1 MIYDLVIIGM
11 GPAGIAASIY
21 AKRSNLKVLCLEKGM
36 IGGEL
41 NYIDKIDNYP
51 GLNDI
56 SGSALAYKLLE
67 HIDEMKIDYRFE
79 TVKDILKKE
88 NYYEIETNKE
98 KYTTKYIILATGRKA
113 RKLGL
118 AKEDLFLGRGISY
131 CAICDGAFFKNKV
144 VSVVGGG
151 LAALEEALYLAN
163 IVQKVYLIHRRD
175 KFNAPASVIEKIV
188 TNPKIEILKN
198 EEVVKLNGKD
208 HLESIELKS
217 GKEIFT
223 SGLFIYIG
231 YTPNIDYLKN
241 LDILG
246 SKGYAIVD
254 KNFKTKEDGIYAVG
268 DLVEKN
274 NYQIILAMADGVIA
288 ALDIVNKI
296 LR

>member
-1 MIYDLVIIGM
+1 MFDLIIIGM

-79 TVKDILKKE
+79 TVKDILKKD

-118 AKEDLFLGRGISY
+118 ENEDTFLGRGISY

-144 VSVVGGG
+144 VEHQDNKKVEQFFEIQDSK
-151 LAALEEALYLAN
+151 EETIISN
-163 IVQKVYLIHRRD
+163 K
-175 KFNAPASVIEKIV
+175 EEIV
-188 TNPKIEILKN
+188 TK
-198 EEVVKLNGKD
+198 
-208 HLESIELKS
+208 
-217 GKEIFT
+217 KEI
-223 SGLFIYIG
+223 SYIG
-231 YTPNIDYLKN
+231 
-241 LDILG
+241 ILEIP
-246 SKGYAIVD
+246 S
-254 KNFKTKEDGIYAVG
+254 
-268 DLVEKN
+268 
-274 NYQIILAMADGVIA
+274 IIL
-288 ALDIVNKI
+288 
-296 LR
+296 

>member
-21 AKRSNLKVLCLEKGM
+21 AKRSNLNLICIEEKM

-51 GLNDI
+51 GLNGI
-56 SGSALAYKLLE
+56 TGSSFAYKLLE
-67 HIDEMKIDYRFE
+67 HIDDIGINYQFA
-79 TVKDILKKE
+79 TVKDIIKKDD
-88 NYYEIETNKE
+88 YYEVKTNKNT
-98 KYTTKYIILATGRKA
+98 YLTKYVILATGRKA

-217 GKEIFT
+217 GQKLDT
-223 SGLFIYIG
+223 AGLFIYIG

>member
-175 KFNAPASVIEKIV
+175 KFNATPSIIEKIIN
-188 TNPKIEILKN
+188 NPKIEILYN

-217 GKEIFT
+217 GQKLDT
-223 SGLFIYIG
+223 AGLFIYIG

>member
-1 MIYDLVIIGM
+1 M
-11 GPAGIAASIY
+11 
-21 AKRSNLKVLCLEKGM
+21 
-36 IGGEL
+36 
-41 NYIDKIDNYP
+41 
-51 GLNDI
+51 
-56 SGSALAYKLLE
+56 
-67 HIDEMKIDYRFE
+67 
-79 TVKDILKKE
+79 
-88 NYYEIETNKE
+88 
-98 KYTTKYIILATGRKA
+98 
-113 RKLGL
+113 
-118 AKEDLFLGRGISY
+118 
-131 CAICDGAFFKNKV
+131 
-144 VSVVGGG
+144 
-151 LAALEEALYLAN
+151 AALEEALYLAN

-198 EEVVKLNGKD
+198 EEVVKLNGNE

-217 GKEIFT
+217 GQKLDT
-223 SGLFIYIG
+223 AGLFIYIG

>member
-217 GKEIFT
+217 GQKLDT
-223 SGLFIYIG
+223 AGLFIYIG

-241 LDILG
+241 LDILD

>member
-1 MIYDLVIIGM
+1 MFDLIIIGM

-144 VSVVGGG
+144 VSVIGGG

-217 GKEIFT
+217 GQKLDT
-223 SGLFIYIG
+223 AGLFIYIG

>member
-21 AKRSNLKVLCLEKGM
+21 VKRSNLKVLCLEKGM

-163 IVQKVYLIHRRD
+163 IVKKVYLIHRRD
-175 KFNAPASVIEKIV
+175 KFNATPSIIEKIIN
-188 TNPKIEILKN
+188 NPKIEILYN

-208 HLESIELKS
+208 HLENIELKS
-217 GKEIFT
+217 GQKLDT
-223 SGLFIYIG
+223 AGLFIYIG

>member
-21 AKRSNLKVLCLEKGM
+21 ARRSNLNLICIEEKM

-51 GLNDI
+51 GLNGI
-56 SGSALAYKLLE
+56 TGSSFAYKLLE
-67 HIDEMKIDYRFE
+67 HIDDIGINYQFA
-79 TVKDILKKE
+79 TVKDIIKKDD
-88 NYYEIETNKE
+88 YYEVKTNKNT
-98 KYTTKYIILATGRKA
+98 YLTKYVILATGRKA

-175 KFNAPASVIEKIV
+175 KFNATPSIIEKIIN
-188 TNPKIEILKN
+188 NPKIEILYN

-217 GKEIFT
+217 GQKLDT
-223 SGLFIYIG
+223 AGLFIYIG

>member
-21 AKRSNLKVLCLEKGM
+21 AKRSNLNLICIEEKM

-51 GLNDI
+51 GLNGI
-56 SGSALAYKLLE
+56 TGSSFAYKLLE
-67 HIDEMKIDYRFE
+67 HIDDIGINYQFA
-79 TVKDILKKE
+79 TVKDIIKKDD
-88 NYYEIETNKE
+88 YYEVKTNKNT
-98 KYTTKYIILATGRKA
+98 YLTKYVILATGRKA

>member
-175 KFNAPASVIEKIV
+175 KFNATPSIIEKIIN
-188 TNPKIEILKN
+188 NPKIEILYN

-217 GKEIFT
+217 GQKLDT
-223 SGLFIYIG
+223 AGLFIYIG

-241 LDILG
+241 LNILD
-246 SKGYAIVD
+246 SNGYAIVD

>member
-21 AKRSNLKVLCLEKGM
+21 AKRSNLNLICIEEKM

-144 VSVVGGG
+144 VSVIGGG

-217 GKEIFT
+217 GQKLDT
-223 SGLFIYIG
+223 AGLFIYIG

>member
-21 AKRSNLKVLCLEKGM
+21 AKRSNLNLICIEEKM

-51 GLNDI
+51 GLNGI
-56 SGSALAYKLLE
+56 TGSSFAYKLLE
-67 HIDEMKIDYRFE
+67 HIDDIGINYQFA
-79 TVKDILKKE
+79 TVKDIIKKDD
-88 NYYEIETNKE
+88 YYEVKTNKNT
-98 KYTTKYIILATGRKA
+98 YLTKYVILATGRKA

-144 VSVVGGG
+144 VSVIGGG

-175 KFNAPASVIEKIV
+175 KFNATPSIIEKIIN
-188 TNPKIEILKN
+188 NPKIEILYN

-217 GKEIFT
+217 GQKLDT
-223 SGLFIYIG
+223 AGLFIYIG

>member
-144 VSVVGGG
+144 VSVIGGG

-175 KFNAPASVIEKIV
+175 KFNATPSIIEKIIN
-188 TNPKIEILKN
+188 NPKIEILYN

-217 GKEIFT
+217 GQKLDT
-223 SGLFIYIG
+223 AGLFIYIG

>member
-21 AKRSNLKVLCLEKGM
+21 AKRSNLNLICIEEKM

-51 GLNDI
+51 GLNGI
-56 SGSALAYKLLE
+56 TGSSFAYKLLE
-67 HIDEMKIDYRFE
+67 HIDDIGINYQFA
-79 TVKDILKKE
+79 TVKDIIKKDD
-88 NYYEIETNKE
+88 YYEVKTNKNT
-98 KYTTKYIILATGRKA
+98 YLTKYVILATGRKA

-217 GKEIFT
+217 GQKLDT
-223 SGLFIYIG
+223 AGLFIYIG

-241 LDILG
+241 LDILD

>member
-21 AKRSNLKVLCLEKGM
+21 AKRSNLNLICIEEKM

-51 GLNDI
+51 GLNGI
-56 SGSALAYKLLE
+56 TGSSFAYKLLE
-67 HIDEMKIDYRFE
+67 HIDDIGINYQFA

-175 KFNAPASVIEKIV
+175 KFNATPSIIEKIIN
-188 TNPKIEILKN
+188 NPKIEILYN

-217 GKEIFT
+217 GQKLDT
-223 SGLFIYIG
+223 AGLFIYIG

>member
-163 IVQKVYLIHRRD
+163 IVKKVYLIHRRD
-175 KFNAPASVIEKIV
+175 KFNATPSIIEKIIN
-188 TNPKIEILKN
+188 NPKIEILYN

-208 HLESIELKS
+208 HLENIELKS
-217 GKEIFT
+217 GQKLDT
-223 SGLFIYIG
+223 AGLFIYIG

>member
-21 AKRSNLKVLCLEKGM
+21 AKRSNLNLICIEEKM

-51 GLNDI
+51 GLNGI
-56 SGSALAYKLLE
+56 TGSSFAYKLLE
-67 HIDEMKIDYRFE
+67 HIDDIGINYQFA
-79 TVKDILKKE
+79 TVKDIIKKDD
-88 NYYEIETNKE
+88 YYEVKTNKNT
-98 KYTTKYIILATGRKA
+98 YLTKYVILATGRKA

-175 KFNAPASVIEKIV
+175 KFNATPSIIEKIIN
-188 TNPKIEILKN
+188 NPKIEILYN

-217 GKEIFT
+217 GQKLDT
-223 SGLFIYIG
+223 AGLFIYIG

>member
-21 AKRSNLKVLCLEKGM
+21 AKRSNLNLICIEEKM

-51 GLNDI
+51 GLNGI
-56 SGSALAYKLLE
+56 TGSSFAYKLLE
-67 HIDEMKIDYRFE
+67 HIDDIGINYQFA
-79 TVKDILKKE
+79 TVKDIIKKDD
-88 NYYEIETNKE
+88 YYEVKTNKNT
-98 KYTTKYIILATGRKA
+98 YLTKYVILATGRKA

-217 GKEIFT
+217 GQKLDT
-223 SGLFIYIG
+223 AGLFIYIG
-231 YTPNIDYLKN
+231 YTTNIDYVKN

>member
-21 AKRSNLKVLCLEKGM
+21 AKRSNLNLICIEEKM

-51 GLNDI
+51 GLNGI
-56 SGSALAYKLLE
+56 TGSSFAYKLLE
-67 HIDEMKIDYRFE
+67 HIDDIGINYQFA
-79 TVKDILKKE
+79 TVKDIIKKDD
-88 NYYEIETNKE
+88 YYEIETNKE

-144 VSVVGGG
+144 VSVIGGG

-217 GKEIFT
+217 GQKLDT
-223 SGLFIYIG
+223 AGLFIYIG

>member
-198 EEVVKLNGKD
+198 EEVVKLNGNE

-217 GKEIFT
+217 GQKLDT
-223 SGLFIYIG
+223 AGLFIYIG

>member
-98 KYTTKYIILATGRKA
+98 RYTTKYIILATGRKA

-163 IVQKVYLIHRRD
+163 IVKKVYLIHRRD
-175 KFNAPASVIEKIV
+175 KFNATPSIIEKIIN
-188 TNPKIEILKN
+188 NPKIEILYN

-208 HLESIELKS
+208 HLENIELKS
-217 GKEIFT
+217 GQKLDT
-223 SGLFIYIG
+223 AGLFIYIG

>member
-21 AKRSNLKVLCLEKGM
+21 AKRSNLKVLCLEKGK

-163 IVQKVYLIHRRD
+163 IVKKVYLIHRRD
-175 KFNAPASVIEKIV
+175 KFNATPSIIEKIIN
-188 TNPKIEILKN
+188 NPKIEILYN

-217 GKEIFT
+217 GQKLDT
-223 SGLFIYIG
+223 AGLFIYIG

>member
-56 SGSALAYKLLE
+56 FGSALAYKLLE

-118 AKEDLFLGRGISY
+118 ENEDTFLGRGISY

-151 LAALEEALYLAN
+151 MAALEEALYLAN
-163 IVQKVYLIHRRD
+163 IVKKVYLIHRRD
-175 KFNAPASVIEKIV
+175 KFNATPSIIEKIIN
-188 TNPKIEILKN
+188 NPKIEILYN

-217 GKEIFT
+217 GQKLDT
-223 SGLFIYIG
+223 AGLFIYIG

>member
-21 AKRSNLKVLCLEKGM
+21 AKRSNLNLICIEEKM

-51 GLNDI
+51 GLNGI
-56 SGSALAYKLLE
+56 TGSSFAYKLLE
-67 HIDEMKIDYRFE
+67 HIDDIGINYQFA
-79 TVKDILKKE
+79 TVKDIIKKDD
-88 NYYEIETNKE
+88 YYEVKTNKNT
-98 KYTTKYIILATGRKA
+98 YLTKYVILATGRKA

-208 HLESIELKS
+208 HLESIELKN
-217 GKEIFT
+217 GQKLDT
-223 SGLFIYIG
+223 AGLFIYIG

>member
-21 AKRSNLKVLCLEKGM
+21 AKRSNLNLICIEEKM

-51 GLNDI
+51 GLNGI
-56 SGSALAYKLLE
+56 TGSSFAYKLLE
-67 HIDEMKIDYRFE
+67 HIDDIGINYQFA
-79 TVKDILKKE
+79 TVKDIIKKDD
-88 NYYEIETNKE
+88 YYEVKTNKNT
-98 KYTTKYIILATGRKA
+98 YLTKYVILATGRKA

-163 IVQKVYLIHRRD
+163 IVKKVYLIHRRD
-175 KFNAPASVIEKIV
+175 KFNATPSIIEKIIN
-188 TNPKIEILKN
+188 NPKIEILYN

-217 GKEIFT
+217 GQKLDT
-223 SGLFIYIG
+223 AGLFIYIG

>member
-1 MIYDLVIIGM
+1 MFDLIIIGM

-67 HIDEMKIDYRFE
+67 HIDEMEIDYRFE
-79 TVKDILKKE
+79 TVKDK
-88 NYYEIETNKE
+88 TNKE

-118 AKEDLFLGRGISY
+118 ENEDTFLGRGISY

-151 LAALEEALYLAN
+151 MAALEEALYLAN
-163 IVQKVYLIHRRD
+163 IVKKVYLIHRRD
-175 KFNAPASVIEKIV
+175 KFNATPSIIEKII
-188 TNPKIEILKN
+188 NSPKIEILYN

-274 NYQIILAMADGVIA
+274 NYQILLAMADGITA
-288 ALDIVNKI
+288 SLDVTNNLLK
-296 LR
+296 